1 MPSLKLKISSESQS
15 VASQIEKT
23 WTDKNYQLLK
33 SNIKHTLS
41 DVYLHNLI

>member
-23 WTDKNYQLLK
+23 WTDKKYQLLK
-33 SNIKHTLS
+33 SNMKHTLS